1 MIQAVSVIQMKEPK
15 RSEAAKGGKDKMKII
30 EVIEKTDKLYPNS
43 YDISEK
49 IEWCNELGAMLKE
62 EYAKSYLPGTTVQEG
77 YCPIEDSMEEDTVIP
92 APYDAM
98 YIDFLLAK
106 CCYYQRDYDAY
117 NQHIV
122 SFNSKLEDFAKWYIE
137 RNMPV
142 RETKNMINNWW

>member
-1 MIQAVSVIQMKEPK
+1 
-15 RSEAAKGGKDKMKII
+15 MKII
-30 EVIEKTDKLYPNS
+30 EVIEKLDKLYPNS

-49 IEWCNELGAMLKE
+49 ISWCDELGAMLKE
-62 EYAKSYLPGTTVQEG
+62 EYTKTYDEDNVQIPYEKIKD
-77 YCPIEDSMEEDTVIP
+77 PINEETIIN

-106 CCYYQRDYDAY
+106 CCYYQRDYSAY

-122 SFNSKLEDFAKWYIE
+122 AFNSKLSDYANWYIE

-142 RETKNMINNWW
+142 RETKNRINNWW